1 MKPILTSVQH
11 YEREGSDFKGY
22 YNEPFGGLTRFR
34 EMKNMTGQDAP
45 LIRTRDKRRYLRTVE
60 DCHGI
65 FGRGSKL
72 GWVSGTKL
80 YYDGTE
86 AGTVADSD
94 KTFCQ
99 MGAYVLILPD
109 KKLYNTE
116 TGVISNIENTVTVS
130 GTITYTPSNL
140 LGELDDYATAVYV
153 KMAATGIGS
162 GFKAGD
168 VPEITGSNIDN
179 LNGSHQVVG
188 AGADY
193 LIVIGTMD
201 AASATQAGGVT
212 ISRTMP
218 DMDYV
223 TECDNRIWG
232 CSSANHEVYAC
243 KLGDPTNWRCY
254 QGLSTDSYA
263 VTVGSEGD
271 FTGAVTH
278 LGYVLFFKNDQI
290 LKVYGNRPSNF
301 QLTSSQVRGVEKG
314 SAKSLT
320 VMNESLYYLSQTGE
334 CGYEGALP
342 GSVSAAWGNLR
353 YHNGVAGSGF
363 GRMWLSL
370 TDETGGTVLMT
381 YEGSTGLWHLE
392 DDLKV
397 KEFAKTETALYALD
411 EDGKIWRLTG
421 TDAGT
426 YDGEDAADETS
437 VPWMIETGDLEMSFM
452 ERVRVQKILARVR
465 MKNGSRCAVKVT
477 YDDRDEETVA
487 AWNGTL
493 TAYAREVAI
502 VPHRCDHMR
511 IRMEGSGDVEIM
523 NLNYLFRP
531 GTYIR
536 VK

>member
-1 MKPILTSVQH
+1 MKPILASVQH

-34 EMKNMTGQDAP
+34 GMRNMTGQDAP
-45 LIRTRDKRRYLRTVE
+45 IIRTRDRRRLVRTVE
-60 DCHGI
+60 NFHGF
-65 FGRGSKL
+65 FGRGTKL

-80 YYDGTE
+80 YYDGSE

-99 MGAYVLILPD
+99 MGAYVMIMPD

-116 TGVISNIENTVTVS
+116 TGTLTNIENTVTVS
-130 GTITYTPSNL
+130 GTITYTPSNMA
-140 LGELDDYATAVYV
+140 GEADDYATAVYV
-153 KMAATGIGS
+153 KIAATGIGA

-168 VPEITGSNIDN
+168 VPEITGSNIQN
-179 LNGSHQVVG
+179 LNGSHQV
-188 AGADY
+188 AAAAANY
-193 LIVIGTMD
+193 LVVIGTMD
-201 AASATQAGGVT
+201 TASATQSGGVT
-212 ISRTMP
+212 VSRTMP
-218 DMDYV
+218 DMDYM

-278 LGYVLFFKNDQI
+278 LGYVLFFKMDQI

-301 QLTSSQVRGVEKG
+301 QLTSNKVRGVEKG
-314 SAKSLT
+314 SHKSLT

-342 GSVSAAWGNLR
+342 GSVSAAWGNIR
-353 YHNGVAGSGF
+353 YHNAVAGSAF
-363 GRMWLSL
+363 GRMWVSL
-370 TDETGGTVLMT
+370 EDEEGNSILMT
-381 YEGSTGLWHLE
+381 YDGTAGLWHIE
-392 DDLKV
+392 DEIRITD
-397 KEFAKTETALYALD
+397 FAKTDTALYGAD

-421 TDAGT
+421 TDDGA
-426 YDGEDAADETS
+426 YDDENAADEGNI
-437 VPWMIETGDLEMSFM
+437 PWMIETGDLEMSFM
-452 ERVRVQKILARVR
+452 ERVRVQKILARVK
-465 MKNGSRCAVKVT
+465 MKNGSRCHIKVT
-477 YDDRDEETVA
+477 YDDRETETAA
-487 AWNGTL
+487 AWTGSL
-493 TAYAREVAI
+493 SAYAREVAI
-502 VPHRCDHMR
+502 IPRRCDHMR
-511 IRMEGSGDVEIM
+511 IRLEGSGDVEIL